1 MHMSP
6 LAKDKNVPQYA
17 LVVID
22 IFSKLADV
30 IPMEERDGEHVLK
43 AMRARKNRVIRCP
56 CILMTMA
63 RLQLKIKFRISSTV
77 KE

>member
-1 MHMSP
+1 MHMTP
-6 LAKDKNVPQYA
+6 LAKDKNVPLYA

-43 AMRARKNRVIRCP
+43 ALRAIFKQMGYPMSVCSDDGAFATNNQV
-56 CILMTMA
+56 
-63 RLQLKIKFRISSTV
+63 
-77 KE
+77 